1 MKKKVFCAF
10 LLITWV
16 LVVCTILSGWIE
28 RQMTAKVTRVFA
40 NSKSLELPADSLIWE
55 ENGVHL
61 YKIEE
66 GTGWSYGT
74 RAASVAENEYM
85 LANGTLRVQN
95 WANYNFIHYSSKTI
109 ADGDLIEVQTTT
121 PGEEGS
127 YLVLSDGNEA
137 QLVSL
142 TLDEPFMEAQ
152 AKSALSMQQGKV
164 YSLTEV
170 RKFLE
175 NLPLLA
181 LLLVFLIVPVILWG
195 YSCANLRK
203 FSGNKRPLFIN
214 GTISF
219 LMTGGIVWLGNRI
232 ALPSS
237 LLPDNNIFQLSHYRQ
252 EFSAIFQ
259 NLAAFTDP
267 AVSEVTRAATQNL
280 WYSGGILLLGVVFT
294 VVVVLLERR

>member
-1 MKKKVFCAF
+1 
-10 LLITWV
+10 
-16 LVVCTILSGWIE
+16 
-28 RQMTAKVTRVFA
+28 
-40 NSKSLELPADSLIWE
+40 LPADCLIWE
-55 ENGVHL
+55 ENGIHL

-127 YLVLSDGNEA
+127 YLVLSDENEA

-170 RKFLE
+170 RKFLK

-181 LLLVFLIVPVILWG
+181 LLLVFLIVPVILWV

-214 GTISF
+214 GAISL
-219 LMTGGIVWLGNRI
+219 LMTGGIAWLGNRI

-237 LLPDNNIFQLSHYRQ
+237 LLPDNNIFQISHYRQ

-259 NLAAFTDP
+259 NLATFMDP
-267 AVSEVTRAATQNL
+267 AVSGVTRAATQNL
-280 WYSGGILLLGVVFT
+280 WYAGGILLLGVVFT